1 MNFSFQVQ
9 RREKRVRARTAIIKT
24 AHGEIQTPAFAVAS
38 TRASVRS
45 LDPVDLQLTH
55 TQLVLGNT
63 YHLYLRPGEM
73 IIKKFGGFAPFM
85 GWRGPTMT
93 DSGGYQIAFLW
104 KGTRE
109 SKENGENY
117 GKVLKI
123 TDEGALFASH
133 LDGSRHLLTPE
144 KSMEIQRIL
153 GADII
158 MALDQPIG
166 LNYPEKKKKEAFRRT
181 MLWEERSFV
190 AWKKQNP
197 PAGGQALFGIIQGDE
212 GEDLRRQSLKFLL
225 GFDFSG
231 LAVGGQS
238 IGVDPQITA
247 KTLDGMADLLAED
260 KPLHALGLGGGPEG
274 IFEAIERGVDL
285 FDNTSVTRM
294 ARNGHLLV
302 YPEDGGKPENK
313 FRLDILKKRFQADK
327 KPISR
332 ICQCYTCQH
341 FPRAYLCHLLRS
353 GELLGYRLASIHN
366 VFFIN
371 DLTSRIRQA
380 IKGNDFLVL
389 KKEWLGV

>member
-1 MNFSFQVQ
+1 MEFSFTIKTKD
-9 RREKRVRARTAIIKT
+9 RKVRARRGIIFT
-24 AHGEIQTPAFAVAS
+24 PHGQIETPAFSPVA
-38 TRASVRS
+38 TRATVRA
-45 LDPVDLQLTH
+45 LDIKDLKATG
-55 TQLVLGNT
+55 TQVVLANT
-63 YHLYLRPGEM
+63 YHLYLSPGLET
-73 IIKKFGGFAPFM
+73 IEKFGGFAPFM
-85 GWRGPTMT
+85 DWCGPTIT
-93 DSGGYQIAFLW
+93 DSGGYQVSFLW
-104 KGTRE
+104 KGIKQ
-109 SKENGENY
+109 SKENGEDY

-153 GADII
+153 GADIM

-166 LNYPEKKKKEAFRRT
+166 LAYSEKQKKEAFRRT
-181 MLWEERSFV
+181 MLWEERSFM
-190 AWKKQNP
+190 AWKKQP
-197 PAGGQALFGIIQGDE
+197 SKQALFGIIQGDE

-247 KTLDGMADLLAED
+247 KTLDGIADLLTED

-274 IFEAIERGVDL
+274 IFEAVERGVDL

-302 YPEDGGKPENK
+302 YPEDGGKPGNK
-313 FRLDILKKRFQADK
+313 FRFDILKKRFQDDK

-332 ICQCYTCQH
+332 ICQCYTCQY
-341 FPRAYLCHLLRS
+341 FSRAYLCHLLRS

-371 DLTSRIRQA
+371 DLMGRIRQA